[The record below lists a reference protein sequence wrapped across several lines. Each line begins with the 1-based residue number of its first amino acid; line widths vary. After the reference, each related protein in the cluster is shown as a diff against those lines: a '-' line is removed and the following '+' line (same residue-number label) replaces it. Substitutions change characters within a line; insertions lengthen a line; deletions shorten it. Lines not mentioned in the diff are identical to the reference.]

1 MFTPITRQKHGKVT
15 AVSIRNEINK
25 TFGTEIHFGKNKN
38 QSRINA
44 DLRKIYFLIC
54 SKNDILIEDACKRV
68 GVKLLA
74 AKVSL
79 SEGLVLMCNEDFS
92 NKYNR
97 AVNTLKKE
105 NVFHAE
111 V

>member
-1 MFTPITRQKHGKVT
+1 MFTPITIQKHGKLT
-15 AVSIRNEINK
+15 AVSIRNAINK
-25 TFGTEIHFGKNKN
+25 TFGTEIHFGKNRS

-54 SKNDILIEDACKRV
+54 SKKDILIEDACKRV

-79 SEGLVLMCNEDFS
+79 SEGLVLMRNEDFVD
-92 NKYNR
+92 KYNR
-97 AVNTLKKE
+97 AIDALKKE

>member
-1 MFTPITRQKHGKVT
+1 MFTPITRQKNGKVT
-15 AVSIRNEINK
+15 AVTVRNAINK
-25 TFGTEIHFGKNKN
+25 TFGTEIHFGENKN
-38 QSRINA
+38 QSRLNA

-79 SEGLVLMCNEDFS
+79 SEGLVLMRNQDFVA
-92 NKYNR
+92 KYNR
-97 AVNTLKKE
+97 AIDALKKE
-105 NVFHAE
+105 NVFHA
-111 V
+111 